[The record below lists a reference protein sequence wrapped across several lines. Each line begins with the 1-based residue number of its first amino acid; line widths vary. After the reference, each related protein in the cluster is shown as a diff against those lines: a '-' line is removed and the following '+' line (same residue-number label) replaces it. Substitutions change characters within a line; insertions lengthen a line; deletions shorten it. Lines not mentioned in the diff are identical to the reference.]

1 MKRTKRIWALM
12 LALLATLCLLPGAA
26 MAEGEYCYWH
36 KDSEKC
42 PGYYTY
48 YQRSI
53 HRSLDMSP
61 AFGEKGGNILP
72 AVYLLY
78 EGESKD
84 NPTKVYCCDAAT
96 SVLPDYANKIQ
107 YRRLTLENAG
117 YYSAKNAEKIRAI
130 TKLPILCNEGRN
142 GGDASHK

>member
-84 NPTKVYCCDAAT
+84 NPT
-96 SVLPDYANKIQ
+96 S
-107 YRRLTLENAG
+107 
-117 YYSAKNAEKIRAI
+117 
-130 TKLPILCNEGRN
+130 ILL
-142 GGDASHK
+142 